1 MLIWFVPN
9 MANIT
14 QPGLDSTVSHTGF
27 YNIMSEE
34 SSTCSTFTT
43 LRVTFGNLR
52 SLQVKSAAVILI
64 VNIFIFEMA
73 SVISLVVSF
82 LHCIETRQNNDDD
95 DDYNDDDESINNFVD
110 CTVIHKGP
118 VVQKADNAIHWK
130 KFDSG
135 DNPIGFAYTYPLD
148 RDLSGG

>member
-1 MLIWFVPN
+1 MHPVKLSLHYVDMVRTKHGKHN
-9 MANIT
+9 TARSR
-14 QPGLDSTVSHTGF
+14 QYCVSHR
-27 YNIMSEE
+27 
-34 SSTCSTFTT
+34 
-43 LRVTFGNLR
+43 L
-52 SLQVKSAAVILI
+52 LQY
-64 VNIFIFEMA
+64 
-73 SVISLVVSF
+73 
-82 LHCIETRQNNDDD
+82 HDD

>member
-9 MANIT
+9 KANIT

-52 SLQVKSAAVILI
+52 SLQVKSARVILI

-73 SVISLVVSF
+73 SVIRLVVSCGLLANINVAVN
-82 LHCIETRQNNDDD
+82 LHCIETRQIMTMMMIIMTMMN
-95 DDYNDDDESINNFVD
+95 
-110 CTVIHKGP
+110 
-118 VVQKADNAIHWK
+118 Q
-130 KFDSG
+130 
-135 DNPIGFAYTYPLD
+135 
-148 RDLSGG
+148 

>member
-1 MLIWFVPN
+1 MHPVKLSLHYVDMVRTKQGKHN
-9 MANIT
+9 TA
-14 QPGLDSTVSHTGF
+14 GLDSTVSHTGF

-73 SVISLVVSF
+73 SVISLWFLAVSSP
-82 LHCIETRQNNDDD
+82 T
-95 DDYNDDDESINNFVD
+95 
-110 CTVIHKGP
+110 
-118 VVQKADNAIHWK
+118 
-130 KFDSG
+130 
-135 DNPIGFAYTYPLD
+135 
-148 RDLSGG
+148 